1 MSDTQNNPK
10 SKSKNHTDSKVV
22 IIDNYDSFTYN
33 LVHLI
38 NEIIG
43 GEVTVL
49 RNDKF
54 KIEELDAFEYIIL
67 SPGPGLP
74 DEAGLLKEVIRRY
87 GSSKKIFG
95 VCLGLQ
101 AIGEV
106 YGGTLKNL
114 SKVFHGMKTSIKTT
128 AESEPIFEGLG
139 QQFEA
144 GRYHSWVIDKKSC
157 PEVLLVTALDDEGE
171 IMAARHKEYK
181 VFGVQFHPES
191 IMTPDG
197 KIMIENFLN
206 IE

>member
-1 MSDTQNNPK
+1 M
-10 SKSKNHTDSKVV
+10 KNVV

-38 NEIIG
+38 NEIID

-49 RNDKF
+49 RNDQF
-54 KIEELDAFEYIIL
+54 AIDELEVFDYIIL

-74 DEAGLLKEVIRRY
+74 EEAGLLKEVIRKY
-87 GSSKKIFG
+87 GPTKKIFG

-106 YGGTLKNL
+106 YGGQLKNL
-114 SKVFHGMKTSIKTT
+114 AKVFHGMKTTMIQTEN
-128 AESEPIFEGLG
+128 ADPIFEGID
-139 QQFEA
+139 QSFEA

-157 PEVLLVTALDDEGE
+157 PDNLLITAVDGEGE
-171 IMAARHKEYK
+171 IMAARHKTYQIY
-181 VFGVQFHPES
+181 GVQFHPES

-197 KIMIENFLN
+197 RSMLINFLN
-206 IE
+206 L